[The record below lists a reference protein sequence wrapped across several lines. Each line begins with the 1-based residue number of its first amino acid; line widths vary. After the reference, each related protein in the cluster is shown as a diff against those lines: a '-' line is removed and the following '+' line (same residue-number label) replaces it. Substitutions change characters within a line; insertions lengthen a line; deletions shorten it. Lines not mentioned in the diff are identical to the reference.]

1 MFMARSSERLS
12 ADAYTR
18 ASVEDYLQAAA
29 EQRARIELAIAEAE
43 QRRDRALEVKDW
55 LDRLG
60 RPQQPST
67 GAAGPVPE
75 EPDGETDGA

>member
-18 ASVEDYLQAAA
+18 ASVEEYLRAAA

-43 QRRDRALEVKDW
+43 QRRDRAVEVKDW

-60 RPQQPST
+60 QRQQ
-67 GAAGPVPE
+67 GPVR
-75 EPDGETDGA
+75 DGAPAPEPADAESGDA

>member
-18 ASVEDYLQAAA
+18 ASVEEYLQAAA

-43 QRRDRALEVKDW
+43 QRRDRALEVKEW

-60 RPQQPST
+60 RPQEPSAEDAPPAPD
-67 GAAGPVPE
+67 AAG
-75 EPDGETDGA
+75 GEVGGA

>member
-60 RPQQPST
+60 RPQQPS
-67 GAAGPVPE
+67 AADPGRAAEAPG
-75 EPDGETDGA
+75 GEADGA